1 MAAAPA
7 AAADAPSETNLL
19 KAVTEGALDVVKKM
33 LDPGVS
39 EDHKKFCLRDPV
51 NCKDPTTGFPPLM
64 LAAINGRATMCELL
78 VRKKAALD
86 CVDERGNSPL
96 HRATIQNDL
105 PVIEA
110 LVAQGMSVDLL
121 SKSGLTPLHCAAI
134 RGNIGVSELLLSLGA
149 APTVHE
155 SGFRSTPLHFAA
167 MEGHTPLGRILI
179 NKGSSMNARTS
190 SGDTP
195 LHDAAGYGQAA
206 FCKMLIRRGAD
217 SRARSNKGKR
227 AFDYAQA
234 RGYPACVAHL
244 EAAEAKLVAQDAA
257 HDVPADDTVDKYQMV
272 PAPIVPAPAAPAS
285 APEVAATTVSG
296 TADTPPEEM
305 PPGIAKATPPT
316 SAPSRRRSSADGGTP
331 KSSPRT
337 TRSPRTSPRLGSPSA
352 TRAAKE

>member
-167 MEGHTPLGRILI
+167 MEVSWCPRRLASSKPVAERIVDIVGPCVHVAVHAWQGHTPLGRILI

-190 SGDTP
+190 SGD
-195 LHDAAGYGQAA
+195 
-206 FCKMLIRRGAD
+206 
-217 SRARSNKGKR
+217 S
-227 AFDYAQA
+227 
-234 RGYPACVAHL
+234 AH
-244 EAAEAKLVAQDAA
+244 AK
-257 HDVPADDTVDKYQMV
+257 P
-272 PAPIVPAPAAPAS
+272 
-285 APEVAATTVSG
+285 G
-296 TADTPPEEM
+296 TRIGM
-305 PPGIAKATPPT
+305 RHW
-316 SAPSRRRSSADGGTP
+316 S
-331 KSSPRT
+331 
-337 TRSPRTSPRLGSPSA
+337 TR
-352 TRAAKE
+352 TRA